1 MVEYIN
7 YSLFILALLA
17 SILILVRMPDRAA
30 KALSIDQRKAELN
43 RELAKIPIPWGWP
56 NYVKVTDGGEYPEA
70 ANGHAP
76 SFTESLHHW
85 TNRLVQEKPTVDDAE
100 YQRKK
105 EGCMRTMLEDRY
117 GRSVR
122 LVPVPNTRVTTDP
135 LSAVPATAREQS
147 EIFHHGRVDKI
158 EAKLLRKGQM
168 GEIFHHVRQL
178 KLEQQTGL
186 EHLKMPWGW

>member
-7 YSLFILALLA
+7 YSLIILALLA
-17 SILILVRMPDRAA
+17 TILILVRLPDRAA

-56 NYVKVTDGGEYPEA
+56 HSVKVMDGGEYPEA

-100 YQRKK
+100 YQRKN

-117 GRSVR
+117 GRS
-122 LVPVPNTRVTTDP
+122 
-135 LSAVPATAREQS
+135 
-147 EIFHHGRVDKI
+147 GRVDKI
-158 EAKLLRKGQM
+158 EAKLLRKGQT
-168 GEIFHHVRQL
+168 GEVSLHVRQL